1 MKVYFSKRSLKI
13 SALTSIVLFITVL
26 GLQFFKQSA
35 LGDIRPQPIQDI
47 LLKDSA
53 EKRAFRESRIEW
65 IEQMHRTAPGTDWRQ
80 IEAQNHL
87 SKLSQRMTSSYVMPA
102 SSLEIIPGALEV
114 EWKEIGSNNLAGRML
129 YSTIDWTDSVLYA
142 ASEGG
147 NIWYRDWPE
156 GSWSSMNDHFNID
169 HIIFLKSYRN
179 TGLHR
184 MIAVNEDAHL
194 YYSDDFGTNWQSSQG
209 FNGPQNWGNFR
220 RTVMT
225 PDAAST
231 LYVLAK
237 EWDYN
242 EWVQSVSIYKSD
254 NFGESFSKIY
264 TRNLASETCD
274 LWCDATTSSSCFFMQ
289 EDSLFKLEGANLT
302 FISKVPYSQSI
313 EKTHLAGRSA
323 ATDIQLYAGFS
334 MGNSTQFFYSID
346 GGSTWTQSGLLG
358 FRAFDVNSICASQT
372 YPGRILFGG
381 VECYQSDDYG
391 QNWSIVNS
399 WGEYYS
405 DMFMK
410 LHADIP
416 AIQSYVLPTGAEKY
430 FISTDGG
437 LYVADNPLISVEN
450 LSMEGLR
457 VSQYYSV
464 YSNQANP
471 ELIYTG
477 SQDQG
482 FQASIGISNDLVDFE
497 QTISGDYGHL
507 VSGDGGQSIWSVY
520 PSFLMYYDDLSAGF
534 SASYFSF
541 QGSNYLWMPPLC
553 EHPYASDKVLMG
565 GGGLTGGA
573 HIFEFSFNGSI
584 SQSEL
589 PFDFSQGVSD
599 VQVAA
604 IGFSSL
610 EPNHWY
616 ALTNTGDFFYSS
628 DDGTTWTQN
637 ISFSAPESHYFY
649 GSDIVTSPVDPAI
662 VYVSGSGYSNAPVYV
677 SNNYGQSFTA
687 INVGLPSTLVYE
699 MAINK
704 DGDLLFAASEA
715 GAFVYVDSLNR
726 WFDLAGNVAP
736 DQVYWGVEYIQS
748 IDAVRFAT
756 YGRGVWQCSIHEIA
770 AIIDAVNLTVN
781 VYPNPAS
788 ESIYLKGDELQ
799 GAIVQLFNQ
808 SGQRVFSAECK
819 AENLQI
825 DIRRL
830 QKGSYFLQLSKGVS
844 RKTTKVIHI

>member
-1 MKVYFSKRSLKI
+1 MKVYFSKPSIKI
-13 SALTSIVLFITVL
+13 SVLTSIVLFITVL

-35 LGDIRPQPIQDI
+35 PGDIRPQPIQDI

-65 IEQMHRTAPGTDWRQ
+65 MEQMHRTALGTDWRR
-80 IEAQNHL
+80 IESQNHL
-87 SKLSQRMTSSYVMPA
+87 AKLNQRITSTYGKFA
-102 SSLEIIPGALEV
+102 SSLEIIPGTLEV

-129 YSTIDWTDSVLYA
+129 YTTIDWTDSVLYA

-156 GSWSSMNDHFNID
+156 GPWSSMNDHFNID
-169 HIIFLKSYRN
+169 HIIYLKSYRN
-179 TGLHR
+179 GGLHR
-184 MIAVNEDAHL
+184 IMAVNSDAHL

-220 RTVMT
+220 RAVLTT
-225 PDAAST
+225 DAAST

-242 EWVQSVSIYKSD
+242 AWVQSVSIYKSD
-254 NFGESFSKIY
+254 NLGESFAKIF
-264 TRNLASETCD
+264 TRNLASEACD
-274 LWCDATTSSSCFFMQ
+274 LWCDASTSGSCFYLQ
-289 EDSLFKLEGANLT
+289 QDSLFKLEGANLT
-302 FISKVPYSQSI
+302 FVSKVPYSQSI
-313 EKTHLAGRSA
+313 EKGHLTGRSSG
-323 ATDIQLYAGFS
+323 TDTQLYVGFS
-334 MGNSTQFFYSID
+334 TGSSTQFFYSTD

-437 LYVADNPLISVEN
+437 LYVADNPLINVEN

-471 ELIYTG
+471 ELIYAG

-482 FQASIGISNDLVDFE
+482 FQASLGVSNVLVDFE

-541 QGSNYLWMPPLC
+541 EGSNYLWMPPLC
-553 EHPYASDKVLMG
+553 EHPYASNKVLLG
-565 GGGLTGGA
+565 GGGLNGGA
-573 HIFEFSFNGSI
+573 HIFEFTFNGSLTQI
-584 SQSEL
+584 EM
-589 PFDFSQGVSD
+589 PYDFSQGVAD

-604 IGFSSL
+604 IGYSVL
-610 EPNHWY
+610 EPNNWY

-628 DDGTTWTQN
+628 NDGTTWTKN
-637 ISFSAPESHYFY
+637 TSFSAPESHYFY

-677 SNNYGQSFTA
+677 SHNYGLSFTA
-687 INVGLPSTLVYE
+687 INTGLPSTLVYE

-704 DGDLLFAASEA
+704 DGDLLFAACES
-715 GAFVYVDSLNR
+715 GAFVFVDSLNR
-726 WFDLAGNVAP
+726 WFDLAGNMAP

-756 YGRGVWQCSIHEIA
+756 YGRGVWQCSIHEIVS
-770 AIIDAVNLTVN
+770 IVDDDRLAVSI
-781 VYPNPAS
+781 YPNPAS
-788 ESIYLKGDELQ
+788 EFIYLEGVELQ
-799 GAIVQLFNQ
+799 GAVVQLFNMD
-808 SGQRVFSAECK
+808 GQCMFATKSETGK
-819 AENLQI
+819 FQM
-825 DIRRL
+825 DIRAL
-830 QKGSYFLQLSKGVS
+830 PKGAYFLKLIKGNTQ
-844 RKTTKVIHI
+844 TTQKIIHI